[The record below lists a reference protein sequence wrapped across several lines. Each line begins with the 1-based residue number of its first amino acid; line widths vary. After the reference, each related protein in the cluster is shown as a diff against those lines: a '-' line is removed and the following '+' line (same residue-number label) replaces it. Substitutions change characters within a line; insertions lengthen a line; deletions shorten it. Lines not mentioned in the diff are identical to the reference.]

1 MMLDHNCQMLLN
13 LIINVDALLL
23 NNFIFID
30 ILENVRESIKDIDV
44 IYFLLHFCE
53 LLLFF

>member
-1 MMLDHNCQMLLN
+1 MMLNHNCQMLLN

-30 ILENVRESIKDIDV
+30 ILKNVKESIENIDV
-44 IYFLLHFCE
+44 IYLLLHFHE

>member
-1 MMLDHNCQMLLN
+1 MLDHHCQMLLN
-13 LIINVDALLL
+13 LMINVDAFLL

-30 ILENVRESIKDIDV
+30 ILENVRESIENIDIT
-44 IYFLLHFCE
+44 YFLLHFCE

>member
-1 MMLDHNCQMLLN
+1 MLDYKCQTLLN
-13 LIINVDALLL
+13 LMINVDALLL

-30 ILENVRESIKDIDV
+30 ILENVRESIKDINV
-44 IYFLLHFCE
+44 IYFLLHFHE